1 MTRDDGL
8 KWEEMTAPEF
18 IKAIE
23 VTKGVCI
30 IPLGSIE
37 KHGDHM
43 PMGTDNFLVHQTAVL
58 ASKIEP
64 VVVFPPIMFTENCEA
79 ANNPGAIAVKPNV
92 YFNLLE
98 NICDEVARNGF
109 KKIILLNGHGGNEFF
124 LRFFVQTILGK
135 GKDYVVYLPLPET
148 LRDQDVEKKTLETAF
163 DYHAGES
170 ETSRLLYLFP
180 ELVKRGAIPTKPG
193 NPLKRSKVSGIV
205 TPVDWFSDFPEHYAG
220 DARSATLEKGRR
232 LVENAVKNLVEV
244 IRKVKAD
251 DTTSTLQREYQEKTR
266 NVATQR
272 EREKIGERQRFTF

>member
-1 MTRDDGL
+1 
-8 KWEEMTAPEF
+8 MTAPEF
-18 IKAIE
+18 IKAIDD
-23 VTKGVCI
+23 TKGVCI

-37 KHGDHM
+37 KHGDHL

-98 NICDEVARNGF
+98 SLCDEVARNGF

-148 LRDQDVEKKTLETAF
+148 LRDEDVEKKILETTF

-170 ETSRLLYLFP
+170 ETSRLLYLYP

-193 NPLKRSKVSGIV
+193 SPLKRSKVPGIV

-220 DARSATLEKGRR
+220 DARLATLEKGRR
-232 LVENAVKNLVEV
+232 LVENVVKNLVEV

-251 DTTSTLQREYQEKTR
+251 DTTLTLLQEYQKKAKKCDDLKGKEK
-266 NVATQR
+266 
-272 EREKIGERQRFTF
+272 K